1 MKNYLFTVMML
12 LTTMSL
18 QAQSFC
24 GVHKYDGEHKNEGA
38 GYVISGY
45 NVVSGAFVGV
55 ELSYKRHLTDRWH
68 VSSNGQLQFGKQ
80 IYSIGIEGGYRLPW
94 GFSDFYFEGRAI
106 ANRYNRWQT
115 NEKIYNLSVAW
126 ETPYI
131 HLRLGES
138 YIHYQF
144 HDDGYSEPLTM
155 TFGTGVTIRPRW
167 HPWNIGLF
175 FRNYDE
181 FYYENWN
188 INWGLQFYAQLRQ
201 QMMLFGEFTVRPA
214 GSISQLASKYETT
227 GRLGI
232 KYVW

>member
-1 MKNYLFTVMML
+1 
-12 LTTMSL
+12 
-18 QAQSFC
+18 
-24 GVHKYDGEHKNEGA
+24 
-38 GYVISGY
+38 
-45 NVVSGAFVGV
+45 
-55 ELSYKRHLTDRWH
+55 
-68 VSSNGQLQFGKQ
+68 
-80 IYSIGIEGGYRLPW
+80 
-94 GFSDFYFEGRAI
+94 
-106 ANRYNRWQT
+106 
-115 NEKIYNLSVAW
+115 
-126 ETPYI
+126 
-131 HLRLGES
+131 
-138 YIHYQF
+138 
-144 HDDGYSEPLTM
+144 M

-188 INWGLQFYAQLRQ
+188 INWGLQFYAKLRE